1 MKMRTSGHVGWKLPL
16 TMSRAKLP
24 ADADPVVTLAEDIGA
39 FTADPLGYAMYAFD
53 WGEGDLAQM
62 DGPRAWQRAVM
73 VQIGAHLSD
82 PGRRFQPLRIAR
94 ASGHGIGKS
103 ALIGMLVKWALDTCP
118 DTRVIVTANTEAQ
131 LRTKTGPELAK
142 WARLALTSDWFRDSA
157 TAMVS
162 TMGGHDKSWRCDLVT
177 WSENNTEA
185 FAGLHNQGKRI
196 VLVFDEA
203 SGIADKVWEVA
214 LGALTDADT
223 EIIWLAFGNPT
234 HASGA
239 FRECFGRYRALW
251 CAAQIDAREV
261 EGTNKRYL
269 DELVRTFGVD
279 SDVVR
284 VRVRGQ
290 FPSASAMQFI
300 GQTEIEGAQAR
311 EIALMA
317 GGEPVIFGVDCAR
330 YGDDESVLAI
340 RCGVDARSRPWQAW
354 RGTDAMSLA
363 GDIALA
369 AQRWQPDAIM
379 VDAGNIG
386 AAIVDRLRQLVGD
399 VPVIEV
405 WFGGAGRDAELE
417 PGVAVHTANK
427 RAEIWARMRAWLRRG
442 AIPDH
447 PRLRDDLAG
456 PTYGFAADDTRVRLE
471 RKVDMKK
478 RGLPSPDWADALAC
492 TFAEAVLPR
501 RMPNWL
507 DPERVAALRD
517 EDRYTELD

>member
-1 MKMRTSGHVGWKLPL
+1 MAQRTHKLRSQ
-16 TMSRAKLP
+16 TDSA
-24 ADADPVVTLAEDIGA
+24 ATDPVLTLADDIGA
-39 FTADPLGYAMYAFD
+39 FTADPLGYAHYAFA
-53 WGEGDLAQM
+53 WGESDLAGM
-62 DGPRAWQRAVM
+62 TGPRDWQQAVM
-73 VQIGAHLSD
+73 TEIREHLSD
-82 PGRRFQPLRIAR
+82 PARRFQPLRIAR

-103 ALIGMLVKWALDTCP
+103 ALIAMLTKWALDTCP
-118 DTRVIVTANTEAQ
+118 DTRVIITANTEAQ
-131 LRTKTGPELAK
+131 LRTKTAHELGK
-142 WARLALTSDWFRDSA
+142 WSRLSLTSAWFRQSA
-157 TAMVS
+157 TAMNS
-162 TMGGHDKSWRCDLVT
+162 TMAGREKSWRCDLVT

-196 VLVFDEA
+196 MLVFDEA

-239 FRECFGRYRALW
+239 FRECFGRHRALW
-251 CAAQIDAREV
+251 HTAQIDARDV
-261 EGTNKRYL
+261 EGTNKAYL
-269 DELVRTFGVD
+269 DELVRTFGED
-279 SDVVR
+279 SNVAR

-290 FPSASAMQFI
+290 FPSSSDMQFI
-300 GQTEIEGAQAR
+300 GQRDIEGALTRA
-311 EIALMA
+311 IPVMA
-317 GGEPVIFGVDCAR
+317 GGEPVVFGVDCAR

-340 RCGVDARSRPWQAW
+340 RCGNDARSRAWQSW
-354 RGTDAMSLA
+354 RATDAMQLA
-363 GDIALA
+363 GDIAVA

-405 WFGGAGRDAELE
+405 WFGGQGRDAELE
-417 PGVAVHTANK
+417 PGIAVHTANK
-427 RAEIWARMRAWLRRG
+427 RAEIWTRMRAWLRRG
-442 AIPDH
+442 AIPDV

-471 RKVDMKK
+471 RKVDMKR

-492 TFAEAVLPR
+492 TFAEVVLPR
-501 RMPNWL
+501 SVPNWL
-507 DPERVAALRD
+507 DPDRVAAMRD
-517 EDRYTELD
+517 DDRYTELD

>member
-1 MKMRTSGHVGWKLPL
+1 MPESDTAL
-16 TMSRAKLP
+16 
-24 ADADPVVTLAEDIGA
+24 TLADDIGA
-39 FTADPLGYAMYAFD
+39 FTADPLGYVHYAFA
-53 WGEGDLAQM
+53 WGEGDLADM
-62 DGPRAWQRAVM
+62 PGPRAWQRAVLEE
-73 VQIGAHLSD
+73 IRDHLSD
-82 PGRRFQPLRIAR
+82 PARRFQPLRIAR

-131 LRTKTGPELAK
+131 LRTKTAPELGK
-142 WARLALTSDWFRDSA
+142 WSRLSLTHSWFRQSA
-157 TAMVS
+157 TAMIA
-162 TMGGHDKSWRCDLVT
+162 TMAGREKSWRCDLVT
-177 WSENNTEA
+177 WSESNTEA

-234 HASGA
+234 HADGA
-239 FRECFGRYRALW
+239 FRQCFGRYRALW
-251 CAAQIDAREV
+251 HTAQIDARDV
-261 EGTNKRYL
+261 EGTNKAYL
-269 DELVRTFGVD
+269 GELVRTFGED
-279 SDVVR
+279 SDIAR

-290 FPSASAMQFI
+290 FPSSSAMQFI
-300 GQTEIEGAQAR
+300 GQR
-311 EIALMA
+311 EIDAALSRELPTVA
-317 GGEPVIFGVDCAR
+317 GSEPVVFGIDCAR

-340 RCGVDARSRPWQAW
+340 RCGSDARSRAWQSWHA
-354 RGTDAMSLA
+354 TDAMHLA
-363 GDIALA
+363 GDIAIA

-405 WFGGAGRDAELE
+405 WFGGQGRDAELE

-427 RAEIWARMRAWLRRG
+427 RAEIWTRMRAWLRHG
-442 AIPDH
+442 ALPDVA
-447 PRLRDDLAG
+447 RLRDDLAG

-471 RKVDMKK
+471 RKVEMKR

-492 TFAEAVLPR
+492 TFAETVLPR
-501 RMPNWL
+501 RVPNWL
-507 DPERVAALRD
+507 DPDRVAALRD
-517 EDRYTELD
+517 DDRYTELD

>member
-1 MKMRTSGHVGWKLPL
+1 
-16 TMSRAKLP
+16 
-24 ADADPVVTLAEDIGA
+24 
-39 FTADPLGYAMYAFD
+39 
-53 WGEGDLAQM
+53 
-62 DGPRAWQRAVM
+62 
-73 VQIGAHLSD
+73 
-82 PGRRFQPLRIAR
+82 LRIAR

-131 LRTKTGPELAK
+131 LRTKTAPELGK
-142 WARLALTSDWFRDSA
+142 WSRLSLTSAWFRQSA
-157 TAMVS
+157 TAMIA
-162 TMGGHDKSWRCDLVT
+162 TMPGREKSWRCDLVT
-177 WSENNTEA
+177 WSESNTEA

-234 HASGA
+234 HADGA

-251 CAAQIDAREV
+251 HTAQIDARDV
-261 EGTNKRYL
+261 EGTNKAYL
-269 DELVRTFGVD
+269 GELVRTFGED
-279 SDVVR
+279 SDIAR
-284 VRVRGQ
+284 VRVRGL

-300 GQTEIEGAQAR
+300 GQRDIDAALSR
-311 EIALMA
+311 ETPAVA
-317 GGEPVIFGVDCAR
+317 GSEPVVFGVDCAR

-340 RCGVDARSRPWQAW
+340 RCGSDARSRAWQAW
-354 RGTDAMSLA
+354 RATDAMHLA
-363 GDIALA
+363 GDIAIA
-369 AQRWQPDAIM
+369 VQRWQPDAIM

-405 WFGGAGRDAELE
+405 WFGGQGRDAELE

-427 RAEIWARMRAWLRRG
+427 RAEIWTRMRAWLRHG
-442 AIPDH
+442 ALPDVA
-447 PRLRDDLAG
+447 RLRDDLTG

-471 RKVDMKK
+471 RKVEMKR

-492 TFAEAVLPR
+492 TFAETVLPR
-501 RMPNWL
+501 KVPNWL
-507 DPERVAALRD
+507 DPDRVAALRD
-517 EDRYTELD
+517 DDRYTELD

>member
-1 MKMRTSGHVGWKLPL
+1 MDETSQGI
-16 TMSRAKLP
+16 ALP
-24 ADADPVVTLAEDIGA
+24 ADTDPTLVLAGDIGA
-39 FTADPLGYAMYAFD
+39 FTADPLAYALYAFG
-53 WGEGDLAQM
+53 WGEGDLADM
-62 DGPRAWQRAVM
+62 AGPRDWQRAVM
-73 VQIGAHLSD
+73 TDIRDHLSD
-82 PGRRFQPLRIAR
+82 PARRFQPLRIAR

-103 ALIGMLVKWALDTCP
+103 ALIAMLIKWALDTCP

-131 LRTKTGPELAK
+131 LRTKTAPELAK
-142 WARLALTSDWFRDSA
+142 WARLALTSAWFRQSA
-157 TAMVS
+157 TAMIS
-162 TMGGHDKSWRCDLVT
+162 TMPGREKSWRCDLVT
-177 WSENNTEA
+177 WSEGNTEA

-234 HASGA
+234 HATGA
-239 FRECFGRYRALW
+239 FRECFARHRALW
-251 CAAQIDAREV
+251 RTAQIDARDV
-261 EGTNKRYL
+261 EGTNKTYL
-269 DELVRTFGVD
+269 DELVRTFGEG
-279 SDVVR
+279 SDVAR

-300 GQTEIEGAQAR
+300 GQHEIEVAQAR
-311 EIALMA
+311 DIPVLA

-330 YGDDESVLAI
+330 FGDDESVLAI
-340 RCGVDARSRPWQAW
+340 RCGSDARSRPWQAW
-354 RGTDAMSLA
+354 RGTDAMHLA

-369 AQRWQPDAIM
+369 TQKWQPDAIM

-405 WFGGAGRDAELE
+405 WFGGEGRDAELE

-427 RAEIWARMRAWLRRG
+427 RAEIWTRMRAWLRRG
-442 AIPDH
+442 AIPDG

-456 PTYGFAADDTRVRLE
+456 PTYGFAADDTRIRLE
-471 RKVDMKK
+471 RKADMKR

-492 TFAEAVLPR
+492 TFAEVVLPR
-501 RMPNWL
+501 KLPNWL
-507 DPERVAALRD
+507 DPDRVATMRD
-517 EDRYTELD
+517 DDRYTELD